1 MLQLTSAHAV
11 VAQVVW
17 SAWLSTLGH
26 APSVMDLADSQNVH
40 NFTDSASSLVDQFVP
55 VSLQVCLL
63 PLSVVTAHSMYDDCW
78 QSLSVISA
86 AATVCCC
93 CYCLLLLSAALLL
106 PLLLPTFARH
116 TTYSHCLLSLS
127 AFVKRLSSTAD
138 VVGSIC
144 LKVGGSLALTCQNL

>member
-1 MLQLTSAHAV
+1 MHMLLM
-11 VAQVVW
+11 QVVW

-26 APSVMDLADSQNVH
+26 APSVMDLADSQNMH

-78 QSLSVISA
+78 QSLSAISA

-93 CYCLLLLSAALLL
+93 CYCLLLLSAAAAATVAAVTSCCCCCCCLLL
-106 PLLLPTFARH
+106 LNIPHTVTVCYHSLPLSKGFRVLQMLWVA
-116 TTYSHCLLSLS
+116 S
-127 AFVKRLSSTAD
+127 V
-138 VVGSIC
+138 
-144 LKVGGSLALTCQNL
+144 